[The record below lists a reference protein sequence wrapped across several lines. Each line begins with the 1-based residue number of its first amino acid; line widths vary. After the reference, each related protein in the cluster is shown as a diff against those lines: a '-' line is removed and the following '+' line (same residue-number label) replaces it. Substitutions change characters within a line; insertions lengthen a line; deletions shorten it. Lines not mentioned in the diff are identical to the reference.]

1 MSSTLTNEKPIEHKE
16 RSPSEPLE
24 TKAARQVRRTR
35 DANPAKRRGTPTMKS
50 NGHEASTAEVNG
62 HGCASPSSTA
72 QETAAPS
79 EQGKAA
85 SDDARDFPSAAAA
98 SSAVAGTERD
108 ACAEV
113 AEPKEGKETSRPKAG
128 RRQAGKEASRV
139 PSESN
144 RKPKNGRKKGTS
156 DAEEDTVDT
165 IEIPPGS
172 ETLPEDGI
180 EFVDII
186 HEHVDI
192 ALACA
197 RLVKAKD
204 MKISQRMVER
214 LLEMSYGKGPAA
226 AEEVPQIIFDVP
238 RPIRD

>member
-1 MSSTLTNEKPIEHKE
+1 
-16 RSPSEPLE
+16 
-24 TKAARQVRRTR
+24 
-35 DANPAKRRGTPTMKS
+35 MKS
-50 NGHEASTAEVNG
+50 NGHDTSTEGVNG
-62 HGCASPSSTA
+62 HGSASPSGTT
-72 QETAAPS
+72 QEILAS
-79 EQGKAA
+79 REKGKAA

-98 SSAVAGTERD
+98 SSAVAGMERD

-113 AEPKEGKETSRPKAG
+113 AKPEENEAAQQPKPAKVAAGPKA
-128 RRQAGKEASRV
+128 SCV
-139 PSESN
+139 PSETD
-144 RKPKNGRKKGTS
+144 KKKKKAGKKGIT
-156 DAEEDTVDT
+156 DTEEDPVDT

-172 ETLPEDGI
+172 ETLPQDGI

-226 AEEVPQIIFDVP
+226 TEEVPQIIFDVP